1 MHPETRKALWPGGI
15 SSKTVATGFGLCFN
29 PVMPPVAVIAGL
41 ADLAVP
47 GHDNYFLNMNS

>member
-1 MHPETRKALWPGGI
+1 MHPETRKALWPGEI